1 MKIFK
6 YFSMNQKQKLRNV
19 DILAQDVNSWWG
31 DTFVHVRRTRIKTWK
46 AVLVIMFFAGAAGAL
61 MWSALLDLEN
71 ATRADTRVPSP
82 LMKTIKTRGCV
93 ADGLFTGYGG
103 DTDNLIKMIEDSEC
117 VYLHRSI
124 ETWTN
129 PPDFKLI
136 EKNIAKLKNRDKYIL
151 GMFLAEA
158 INPAITYIPQG
169 ENRLFEFGKM
179 CKKGSEGFWG
189 DNTCKA
195 NFESKEYRDYL
206 QFITEK
212 AIDAD
217 VQSFLFGQIY
227 FQDNGTGS
235 KSRAKEIVG
244 KMRVYA
250 KARGKEIV
258 IGAQT
263 NDIQDEEYL
272 RLFDYIEGGVGVNE
286 KGDIESGPCFSR
298 WWKKEG
304 DRCWALLWH
313 EKFTT
318 RANDVLLHF
327 DWSGLYDDDMS
338 IFARMDQKTRIQTMK
353 KLYQYFLGK
362 NLGFMMPYLAVINE
376 NNGSCIGPA
385 KNFYA
390 PADIYT
396 CKDEDEIKAI
406 MAEQSAI
413 TATPPAATQP
423 AASPANAPAPTPASA
438 ETQPV
443 SPGAP
448 AVPVSPAIPS
458 VPATSP
464 QTLPPVSAT
473 NPMSTPGP

>member
-1 MKIFK
+1 MMKIFK
-6 YFSMNQKQKLRNV
+6 YFTMDQKQKMRKV
-19 DILAQDVNSWWG
+19 DILAKDVNSWWG
-31 DTFVHVRRTRIKTWK
+31 DTFVYVRRARIKTWK

-61 MWSALLDLEN
+61 MWSSLLELEN

-82 LMKTIKTRGCV
+82 LMKSIKTKGCV
-93 ADGLFTGYGG
+93 ADGIFTGYGG
-103 DTDNLIKMIEDSEC
+103 DTDNLIAMIEDSEC
-117 VYLHRSI
+117 VYLHRSV

-129 PPDFKLI
+129 PPDFRLI

-158 INPAITYIPQG
+158 INPTITYIPQG
-169 ENRLFEFGKM
+169 ENRLFNFGSM

-189 DNTCKA
+189 ENTCKA
-195 NFESKEYRDYL
+195 NFESQEYRDYL

-212 AIDAD
+212 AIDAGI
-217 VQSFLFGQIY
+217 QSFLFGQIY

-244 KMRVYA
+244 KMRSYA

-263 NDIQDEEYL
+263 NDIEDEEYL

-286 KGDIESGPCFSR
+286 KGDIENGPCFSR

-313 EKFTT
+313 EKFAA

-338 IFARMDQKTRIQTMK
+338 IFARMDQKTRVKTME
-353 KLYQYFLGK
+353 KLYQFFLGK
-362 NLGFMMPYLAVINE
+362 NMGFMMPYLAVINE

-406 MAEQSAI
+406 MVKQNTAATPAAAVQPAI
-413 TATPPAATQP
+413 TPAPPATPT
-423 AASPANAPAPTPASA
+423 SPPT
-438 ETQPV
+438 
-443 SPGAP
+443 SPE
-448 AVPVSPAIPS
+448 PAIPS
-458 VPATSP
+458 VSPTSPSTEPAVSPATPSAVNQPPAASP
-464 QTLPPVSAT
+464 PLAT
-473 NPMSTPGP
+473 P